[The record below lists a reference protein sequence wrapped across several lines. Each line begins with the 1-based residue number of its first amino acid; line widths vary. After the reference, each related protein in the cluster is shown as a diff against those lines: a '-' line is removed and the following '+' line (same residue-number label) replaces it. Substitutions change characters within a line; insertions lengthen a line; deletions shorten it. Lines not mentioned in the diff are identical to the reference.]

1 MIFKKGI
8 ILIIFAILISSAYA
22 YAGDFSGNLTYS
34 GQYNFTEQNLSNTLN
49 LDLNYIHNFTDE
61 RFTY

>member
-1 MIFKKGI
+1 MITKRNIFLILFI
-8 ILIIFAILISSAYA
+8 ILLFSASV

-49 LDLNYIHNFTDE
+49 LAKEGTNLKE
-61 RFTY
+61 GTYLTQ